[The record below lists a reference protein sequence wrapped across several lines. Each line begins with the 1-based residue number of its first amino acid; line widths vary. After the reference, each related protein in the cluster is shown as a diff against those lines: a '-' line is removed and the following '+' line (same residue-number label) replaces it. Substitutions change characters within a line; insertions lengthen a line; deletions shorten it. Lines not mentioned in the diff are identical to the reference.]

1 MAKVLRFSGDVFEE
15 DAPSEVLVEMKKP
28 VFGGLHEMEITNPCC
43 LKISRWNRI
52 SRMVNHL
59 AIGAQSLPKSVL
71 FMKLKWLTVL
81 MERYVSGARRDWSGT
96 ISLGRRSLSHG

>member
-1 MAKVLRFSGDVFEE
+1 MSKALRFSGDVFEE
-15 DAPSEVLVEMKKP
+15 DAPSEVLVEMKQP
-28 VFGGLHEMEITNPCC
+28 IFGGLHEMSVTKPCC

-71 FMKLKWLTVL
+71 FMKLKWLTAL
-81 MERYVSGARRDWSGT
+81 MEAYVAGARRDWSGT
-96 ISLGRRSLSHG
+96 ISLGRRLPLRG

>member
-15 DAPSEVLVEMKKP
+15 DAPSEMLVEMKKP
-28 VFGGLHEMEITNPCC
+28 VFGGLHEMEVTKPCC

-71 FMKLKWLTVL
+71 FMKLKWLTAL

-96 ISLGRRSLSHG
+96 ISLGRRLPSHG